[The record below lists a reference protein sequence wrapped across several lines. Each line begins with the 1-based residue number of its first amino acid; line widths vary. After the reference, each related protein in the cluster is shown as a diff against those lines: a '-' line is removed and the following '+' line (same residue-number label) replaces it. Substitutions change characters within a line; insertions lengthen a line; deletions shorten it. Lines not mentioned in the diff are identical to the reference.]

1 MYLRTLILCSSL
13 WLAACATPRAAD
25 APAPAGYYRVQ
36 SGDTLYRIAR
46 KHRQSVGN
54 LARWN
59 QLSDSSNIQAGQ
71 LLRVQPPSAGKTA
84 GNASRPPAKP
94 AEKPAPPPARL
105 DIKLQWPASGALI
118 AGFDGNRNK
127 GIDIAGNAGDKVQA
141 AAAGKVAYAGKGIRA
156 YGNLLII
163 KHSDDTLT
171 AYAHN
176 QQLLVNEGDQVSA
189 GQTIATMG
197 DTGANRVKLHF
208 ELRLRG
214 QAVDPAPYLP
224 PR

>member
-1 MYLRTLILCSSL
+1 M
-13 WLAACATPRAAD
+13 
-25 APAPAGYYRVQ
+25 
-36 SGDTLYRIAR
+36 
-46 KHRQSVGN
+46 
-54 LARWN
+54 
-59 QLSDSSNIQAGQ
+59 
-71 LLRVQPPSAGKTA
+71 
-84 GNASRPPAKP
+84 
-94 AEKPAPPPARL
+94 
-105 DIKLQWPASGALI
+105 
-118 AGFDGNRNK
+118 
-127 GIDIAGNAGDKVQA
+127 
-141 AAAGKVAYAGKGIRA
+141 AYAGKGIRA

>member
-1 MYLRTLILCSSL
+1 MAGGLRH
-13 WLAACATPRAAD
+13 APRGRR
-25 APAPAGYYRVQ
+25 PAPAGYYRVQ

-127 GIDIAGNAGDKVQA
+127 GIDIA
-141 AAAGKVAYAGKGIRA
+141 
-156 YGNLLII
+156 
-163 KHSDDTLT
+163 
-171 AYAHN
+171 
-176 QQLLVNEGDQVSA
+176 
-189 GQTIATMG
+189 AT
-197 DTGANRVKLHF
+197 
-208 ELRLRG
+208 
-214 QAVDPAPYLP
+214 PATRCRP
-224 PR
+224 PRPARWRMPARASAPTATC